1 MRQSDSELRD
11 QRTSGASQ
19 RPSVLYPA
27 NPPVR
32 PPPRPSL
39 AMAAPS
45 APPSLPEE
53 PRLVQMIRP
62 SVHVRAVEEATR
74 QRDGAKAAA
83 EALVVAEALMAAS
96 LPRVERQS
104 SASDLLPPPTEES
117 ESDSSEES
125 TVSIFL
131 SFFHV
136 MTEYLIKF

>member
-1 MRQSDSELRD
+1 MSQSDSELRD
-11 QRTSGASQ
+11 QRASGASQ
-19 RPSVLYPA
+19 RPSVLYPS
-27 NPPVR
+27 NPPAG

-62 SVHVRAVEEATR
+62 SVHERAVEEATR

-83 EALVVAEALMAAS
+83 EALVAAEALMAAS
-96 LPRVERQS
+96 LPSVERQS
-104 SASDLLPPPTEES
+104 STSDLLPPPTAES

-125 TVSIFL
+125 TVSFFPLIFDL
-131 SFFHV
+131 
-136 MTEYLIKF
+136 